1 MLGCA
6 ANTTPSIRTDSSTPI
21 KSSSDSQKKKEID
34 DLYRTILKRTEGI
47 PWKFLFSSCL
57 CSLDSLDLQ
66 K

>member
-1 MLGCA
+1 MKIPNSYFLFIFTLFALLGCA

-47 PWKFLFSSCL
+47 P
-57 CSLDSLDLQ
+57 
-66 K
+66 